1 MLQVPMKTWSPI
13 STGAERVGLP
23 SPSGRPWKFAH
34 GEYVVVTI
42 DGYEELST
50 GRTSDAKSS

>member
-1 MLQVPMKTWSPI
+1 MKTWSPI